1 MTEAEINEKAKE
13 IYRRCF
19 DDFYGYAGVLNG
31 LVIAIRETAAD
42 HDAIIETCK
51 SQLQEMA
58 DKYEKQKEINTELVD
73 EIEELKKRVD
83 NLYNSDCW
91 ASDQLTKS
99 KELLKK
105 LLVHSKRYIWIA
117 DDNNKP
123 IMQKEIAEAE
133 QFLGEVE
140 K

>member
-1 MTEAEINEKAKE
+1 MTEAKINEKAKE

-91 ASDQLTKS
+91 ASDQLTK
-99 KELLKK
+99 
-105 LLVHSKRYIWIA
+105 A
-117 DDNNKP
+117 
-123 IMQKEIAEAE
+123 KEIIKAYYEDNFDQAEFFSLRKKAE
-133 QFLGEVE
+133 QFLKDSEVE

>member
-1 MTEAEINEKAKE
+1 MTEAKINEKAKE

-58 DKYEKQKEINTELVD
+58 DKYEKQKKINTELVD
-73 EIEELKKRVD
+73 EIEELKKSNKQILKYAMLDVENRD
-83 NLYNSDCW
+83 KKINKAKRLLEQW
-91 ASDQLTKS
+91 LQTTKS
-99 KELLKK
+99 GGYDNIAIVKETK
-105 LLVHSKRYIWIA
+105 SFI
-117 DDNNKP
+117 
-123 IMQKEIAEAE
+123 E
-133 QFLGEVE
+133 
-140 K
+140 

>member
-19 DDFYGYAGVLNG
+19 DDFYGFAGVLNG

-58 DKYEKQKEINTELVD
+58 DKYEKQKKINTELVD
-73 EIEELKKRVD
+73 EIEELKKSNKQILKYAMLDVENRDKKINKAKRLLEQWLQISKNGGCD
-83 NLYNSDCW
+83 NI
-91 ASDQLTKS
+91 AIVKETKS
-99 KELLKK
+99 FIE
-105 LLVHSKRYIWIA
+105 
-117 DDNNKP
+117 
-123 IMQKEIAEAE
+123 
-133 QFLGEVE
+133 
-140 K
+140 

>member
-73 EIEELKKRVD
+73 EIEELKKSNKQILKYAMLDVENRD
-83 NLYNSDCW
+83 KKINKAKRLLEQW
-91 ASDQLTKS
+91 LQTTKS
-99 KELLKK
+99 GGYDNIAIVKETK
-105 LLVHSKRYIWIA
+105 SFI
-117 DDNNKP
+117 
-123 IMQKEIAEAE
+123 E
-133 QFLGEVE
+133 
-140 K
+140 

>member
-58 DKYEKQKEINTELVD
+58 DKYEKQKKINTELVD
-73 EIEELKKRVD
+73 EIEELKKSNKQILKYAMLDVENRD
-83 NLYNSDCW
+83 KKINKAKRLLEQW
-91 ASDQLTKS
+91 LQTTKS
-99 KELLKK
+99 GGYDNIAIVKETK
-105 LLVHSKRYIWIA
+105 SFI
-117 DDNNKP
+117 
-123 IMQKEIAEAE
+123 E
-133 QFLGEVE
+133 
-140 K
+140 

>member
-58 DKYEKQKEINTELVD
+58 DKYEKQKKINTELVD
-73 EIEELKKRVD
+73 EIEELKKSNKQILKYAMLDVENRD
-83 NLYNSDCW
+83 KKINKAKRLLEQW
-91 ASDQLTKS
+91 LQTTKS
-99 KELLKK
+99 GGCDNIAIVKETK
-105 LLVHSKRYIWIA
+105 SFI
-117 DDNNKP
+117 
-123 IMQKEIAEAE
+123 E
-133 QFLGEVE
+133 
-140 K
+140 